1 MSLRPD
7 PRSFSRLSP
16 YNAKGS
22 QNDYTMIF
30 TVRNI
35 SIEQR
40 HISFITRPAGGNQT
54 AIMDTPPSAVIRFRV
69 RTTIKLRLNCM
80 SLAFGPCDEADVSL
94 STYRPVG
101 QQTSA
106 SPV

>member
-1 MSLRPD
+1 
-7 PRSFSRLSP
+7 
-16 YNAKGS
+16 
-22 QNDYTMIF
+22 MILA
-30 TVRNI
+30 VRNI
-35 SIEQR
+35 SIKQR
-40 HISFITRPAGGNQT
+40 QISFVITRLAGEHQT

-69 RTTIKLRLNCM
+69 RTTITLRLNCM
-80 SLAFGPCDEADVSL
+80 SLAFEDEADASL